1 MEHRIGFALIV
12 AALVAAYLGY
22 QYLKSRTRQHR
33 LDILHKERLA
43 AMEKGIPL
51 PELPLDPPPTPKG
64 PDQDV
69 LPIMGVVFSS
79 LAAGG
84 MIVLYRILSAEHHSL
99 WVTPLPLLFIGIGL
113 LLYHLFTRETEK

>member
-1 MEHRIGFALIV
+1 MGHSIGDALIV
-12 AALVAAYLGY
+12 AALVAAFLGY

-33 LDILHKERLA
+33 LDILHQERLT
-43 AMEKGIPL
+43 AMEKEIPL
-51 PELPLDPPPTPKG
+51 PELPLDPPSVPKR

-84 MIVLYRILSAEHHSL
+84 MITLYMILSAEHHSL

-113 LLYHLFTRETEK
+113 LLYHLFTRDTEK